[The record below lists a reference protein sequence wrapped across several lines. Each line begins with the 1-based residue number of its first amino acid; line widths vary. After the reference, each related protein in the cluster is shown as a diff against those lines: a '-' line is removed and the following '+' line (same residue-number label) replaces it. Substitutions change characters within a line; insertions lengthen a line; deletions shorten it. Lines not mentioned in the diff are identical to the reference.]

1 MRARS
6 VLAFLATAAATVSLF
21 PAASAQ
27 TDPLAFCDSVWCN
40 VLAIVMFIVISLVS
54 KYYKSRKER
63 EARERGLSP
72 PMGTV
77 PATGPRPGYQTGAP
91 PVPLGYTDRA
101 SDYGD
106 KSPESNYS
114 PILQLNTATKYRR
127 ASNPGVCPRCG
138 STSVRSY
145 GSGEHK
151 CLECKKIYYG
161 GRD

>member
-6 VLAFLATAAATVSLF
+6 VLAFLATAATSVALL

-54 KYYKSRKER
+54 RYYKSKKER
-63 EARERGLSP
+63 EARERAISP
-72 PMGTV
+72 PMGTI
-77 PATGPRPGYQTGAP
+77 PTSGTPSGYQSGSP
-91 PVPLGYTDRA
+91 PVPMGYADRA
-101 SDYGD
+101 SDYSNT
-106 KSPESNYS
+106 SPESNYS
-114 PILQLNTATKYRR
+114 PIIQVRTATKYRK
-127 ASNPGVCPRCG
+127 ATNPGVCPRCG
-138 STSVRSY
+138 SSNVKSY

-151 CLECKKIYYG
+151 CLDCKKIYYG